1 MSDIKTNATVTL
13 TVNGKQAQDML
24 DNLKKKSQDLEK
36 AIENAARV
44 GNKADLKR
52 LQKELKQTNHQ
63 ISQIE
68 SATVGVEKVLKNL
81 DRATPKEL
89 NKTLYTLKQQLN
101 GIERGTAEWN
111 RQAEAIKRVKAEI
124 ARVNADLIEGE
135 GFWDRFNRKMNDWQT
150 TLMGMIAAVTGLI
163 MAGRSAVNVRK
174 FTGMTKEQV
183 EDLNEEFKK
192 MDTRTAREQLNVLAE
207 EAGKLGKQSKE
218 DMSASSRA

>member
-44 GNKADLKR
+44 GNKADAIENAARVGNKADLKR

-81 DRATPKEL
+81 DKATPKEL

-163 MAGRSAVNVRK
+163 MGKVGKAVKR
-174 FTGMTKEQV
+174 GYSG
-183 EDLNEEFKK
+183 LCS
-192 MDTRTAREQLNVLAE
+192 
-207 EAGKLGKQSKE
+207 GS
-218 DMSASSRA
+218 